1 MAERDP
7 DGERQYLLA
16 VAARLN
22 ELLAEAGRV
31 NRRLRNARTAVHSLE
46 SELARLCE
54 DVLALAA
61 EPEGPDPTGSS
72 ATSA

>member
-1 MAERDP
+1 
-7 DGERQYLLA
+7 
-16 VAARLN
+16 LN